1 MTMMDAYTAPRI
13 PTTDTAA
20 SHATSGGRPD
30 KSGEGGFSE
39 ALSSSGRQAEGD
51 AKDSEIAGEPTSGG
65 DQTDT
70 ATDETARA
78 KRPIIDLSQASLLK
92 TVSAKAT
99 DGAAGQVDQQAVA
112 VEGKDKTKGKVKEH
126 AATDGKA
133 STVDQSQIA
142 ALVQNG
148 GLKAA
153 ASDGAKTTE
162 ADSDVSATEDGTTVD
177 GKSADLG
184 DVLSLLTAGAGAE
197 QANGQAMAHEAG
209 ESGKAIVDGH
219 GEQMVDALSAN
230 GVSAGDGETGGTAAS
245 ESDQSFRFV
254 RADGKGQ
261 PVTLRSEA
269 AQSVRDDGE
278 PATSTVETVTVIDAR
293 RFLAP
298 VSTTNAA
305 SITAAMVGDSEW
317 ISAMSPGSELA
328 NAATQSSQ
336 GKVVNTLKIQMS
348 PIELGSV
355 TATLKLT
362 GEELSVQLTVENH
375 AALQKLT
382 KDQDEILKALRAQG
396 LTVDQVQVNI
406 QVAPAERSADSQ
418 SSGNGQQ
425 NGQAAGQQAS
435 DQSGRQ
441 AGGDRQTR
449 GDAASDRV
457 RTTDDRTLQP
467 AGNQGVADDSTRPD
481 LIYI

>member
-1 MTMMDAYTAPRI
+1 MMDAYTAPRI

-20 SHATSGGRPD
+20 SHATSGGRAD

-39 ALSSSGRQAEGD
+39 ALSSSGRQGQGD
-51 AKDSEIAGEPTSGG
+51 TKDSEVQADEGSGNEHG
-65 DQTDT
+65 DV
-70 ATDETARA
+70 AAPETGRS

-92 TVSAKAT
+92 PVSAEAT
-99 DGAAGQVDQQAVA
+99 SAAAEQLDPETVA
-112 VEGKDKTKGKVKEH
+112 VDGKDKTKVKAHVE
-126 AATDGKA
+126 TDGKA
-133 STVDQSQIA
+133 SSLDEQQLA
-142 ALVQNG
+142 ALVKSG

-162 ADSDVSATEDGTTVD
+162 ADSDVSATEDGVSAD

-184 DVLSLLTAGAGAE
+184 DVLSLLTTGAGTE
-197 QANGQAMAHEAG
+197 QANGQSIAHNAVEG
-209 ESGKAIVDGH
+209 SKTIIDGH
-219 GEQMVDALSAN
+219 GEQMVEALTAN
-230 GVSAGDGETGGTAAS
+230 GVSAGDGETVGADGS

-261 PVTLRSEA
+261 SVTLRSEA
-269 AQSVRDDGE
+269 AQTLRDDGE
-278 PATSTVETVTVIDAR
+278 PASSTVETVTVIDAR

-298 VSTTNAA
+298 VSSNNAA

-336 GKVVNTLKIQMS
+336 GKVVNTLKIQMN

-362 GEELSVQLTVENH
+362 GEELSIQLTVENH

-406 QVAPAERSADSQ
+406 QVAPADRSADSQ

-425 NGQAAGQQAS
+425 NGQATGQQAS

>member
-1 MTMMDAYTAPRI
+1 MLDAYTAPRI
-13 PTTDTAA
+13 PTTDTVA
-20 SHATSGGRPD
+20 SHAASAGRSD
-30 KSGEGGFSE
+30 KSGDGGFSE
-39 ALSSSGRQAEGD
+39 ALSSSGRQDHGD
-51 AKDSEIAGEPTSGG
+51 ANDSGVSGEPDAGSEHP
-65 DQTDT
+65 D
-70 ATDETARA
+70 AASEETGRT
-78 KRPIIDLSQASLLK
+78 KRPIIDLTQASLLK
-92 TVSAKAT
+92 PAT
-99 DGAAGQVDQQAVA
+99 AEAENAATEQVP
-112 VEGKDKTKGKVKEH
+112 VEGKDKIKGKVKEH
-126 AATDGKA
+126 DATDGKTA
-133 STVDQSQIA
+133 SVDPRQLA
-142 ALVQNG
+142 AQAQTG
-148 GLKAA
+148 GQKPTAT
-153 ASDGAKTTE
+153 SGEKTTDVD
-162 ADSDVSATEDGTTVD
+162 ADVVKTDEGALVD
-177 GKSADLG
+177 GKSPDLG
-184 DVLSLLTAGAGAE
+184 DVLSLLTSGTAAEQIKGQPDGHEAVEGKINGDHGVDAVSALGVSTEDAGAE
-197 QANGQAMAHEAG
+197 TGTEAG
-209 ESGKAIVDGH
+209 
-219 GEQMVDALSAN
+219 
-230 GVSAGDGETGGTAAS
+230 
-245 ESDQSFRFV
+245 DQAFRFV

-269 AQSVRDDGE
+269 AQTVREDNE
-278 PATSTVETVTVIDAR
+278 PASTTVETVTVIDAR

-298 VSTTNAA
+298 VSSNNAA

-317 ISAMSPGSELA
+317 VSAMSPGSELA

-396 LTVDQVQVNI
+396 LTIDQVQINI

-418 SSGNGQQ
+418 NSGNGQQ
-425 NGQAAGQQAS
+425 NGQAGQQAS

-449 GDAASDRV
+449 GDASGDRV
-457 RTTDDRTLQP
+457 RMTDDRTLQP
-467 AGNQGVADDSTRPD
+467 AGNQAVADDSARPD

>member
-1 MTMMDAYTAPRI
+1 MMDAYIAPRI

-20 SHATSGGRPD
+20 SHATSGGRAD
-30 KSGEGGFSE
+30 KSSEGGFSE
-39 ALSSSGRQAEGD
+39 ALSTSSRQDQGD
-51 AKDSEIAGEPTSGG
+51 ASDSEVEADAGSGNEQG
-65 DQTDT
+65 D
-70 ATDETARA
+70 AAAAETGRA
-78 KRPIIDLSQASLLK
+78 KRPIIDLSQAVDEQL
-92 TVSAKAT
+92 
-99 DGAAGQVDQQAVA
+99 DQQTVA
-112 VEGKDKTKGKVKEH
+112 IDGKDKTKGKVKAPVE
-126 AATDGKA
+126 TDGTA
-133 STVDQSQIA
+133 SSLDEQQLL
-142 ALVQNG
+142 ALVKSG

-153 ASDGAKTTE
+153 AANGEKAAE
-162 ADSDVSATEDGTTVD
+162 ADSDVSATEDGTSAD

-184 DVLSLLTAGAGAE
+184 DVLSLLTTGAATE
-197 QANGQAMAHEAG
+197 QANGQATVRDAIEG
-209 ESGKAIVDGH
+209 NKTIVDGQ
-219 GEQMVDALSAN
+219 GEQMVEALS
-230 GVSAGDGETGGTAAS
+230 GRDVSAGDAETATDSGET
-245 ESDQSFRFV
+245 DQTFRFV
-254 RADGKGQ
+254 RADGKGE
-261 PVTLRSEA
+261 PLTLRSEG
-269 AQSVRDDGE
+269 AQTVRDEGG
-278 PATSTVETVTVIDAR
+278 PASSTVETVTVIDAR

-298 VSTTNAA
+298 VSSNNAA

-336 GKVVNTLKIQMS
+336 GKVVNTLKIQMN

-406 QVAPAERSADSQ
+406 QVAPADRSADSQ
-418 SSGNGQQ
+418 NSGSGQQ
-425 NGQAAGQQAS
+425 NGQSGQQAS

-441 AGGDRQTR
+441 AGGDRQAR
-449 GDAASDRV
+449 GDTSGDSVRV
-457 RTTDDRTLQP
+457 TDDRTLQP
-467 AGNQGVADDSTRPD
+467 AGNQAVADDSTRPD